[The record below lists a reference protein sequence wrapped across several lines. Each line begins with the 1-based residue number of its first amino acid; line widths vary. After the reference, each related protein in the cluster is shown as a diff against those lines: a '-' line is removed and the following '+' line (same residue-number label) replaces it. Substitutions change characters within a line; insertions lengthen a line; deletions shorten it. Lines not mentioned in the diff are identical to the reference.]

1 MSKKYLNAS
10 LFVWLMTAIASLP
23 HSAWAFDALDKL
35 QNIGSNNGP
44 YESVDK
50 IGLSNV
56 IGAVVQ
62 GALGLIGTIFLIL
75 MLYAGYNWM
84 TARGEEEKVTKAK
97 DTLTRAIIGIII
109 VIGSYAIWAFIFS
122 ALF

>member
-1 MSKKYLNAS
+1 MFKKYFETS
-10 LFVWLMTAIASLP
+10 LFVWLTAIVALP
-23 HSAWAFDALDKL
+23 HPARAFAALDKL
-35 QNIGSNNGP
+35 QEIGSTNGP

-50 IGLSNV
+50 FGLSNV
-56 IGAVVQ
+56 IGFVIQ
-62 GALGLIGTIFLIL
+62 GALGLIGAIFLIL

-109 VIGSYAIWAFIFS
+109 VVGSYAIWAYIS
-122 ALF
+122 SSLF